1 MWALLAGRSTTFGPW
16 LAGLVGVCA
25 SSLVACSFSW
35 SAPGAA
41 VVGETSFSSPGSEA
55 GLELDCSCLAP
66 GFTWLSPGLVELS
79 ACSTCAGFSPLS
91 LVVRT
96 LDRVLSVPLFQ
107 HQL

>member
-41 VVGETSFSSPGSEA
+41 VVGEIDGAVAAVQKRASPAASSLGS
-55 GLELDCSCLAP
+55 
-66 GFTWLSPGLVELS
+66 
-79 ACSTCAGFSPLS
+79 
-91 LVVRT
+91 
-96 LDRVLSVPLFQ
+96 
-107 HQL
+107 